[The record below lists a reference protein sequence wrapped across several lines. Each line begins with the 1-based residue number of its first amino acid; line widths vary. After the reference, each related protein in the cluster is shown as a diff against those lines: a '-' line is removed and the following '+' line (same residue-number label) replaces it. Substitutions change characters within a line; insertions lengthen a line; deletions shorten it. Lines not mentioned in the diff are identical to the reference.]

1 MMGHR
6 ILEPEVMDTL
16 EDALEYDT
24 MDFTEVNTLFAQRA
38 IELLPMKGVVLDVGT
53 GTARIPLLMLEMNPN
68 LQIIAVDLSEN
79 MLEVGKSNV
88 TKANLSEII
97 ILQKVDAKK
106 LPFED
111 SYFDAV
117 ISNSLIHHISNPIP
131 VLIEMNR
138 VTKKCGSIFIR
149 DLIRPD
155 SEEAVE
161 ILVNLYA
168 GDADEYQKKLYRDS
182 LYASFTLEEVESLI
196 VESGIKDTTI
206 VQSSDR
212 HWSIERKWS

>member
-16 EDALEYDT
+16 QDALEYDA
-24 MDFTEVNTLFAQRA
+24 MDFSEVNTLFANRA

>member
-1 MMGHR
+1 MER

-16 EDALEYDT
+16 EDVLEYDT

-38 IELLPMKGVVLDVGT
+38 IKLLPMKGVVLDVGT
-53 GTARIPLLMLEMNPN
+53 GTARIPLLMLEINPN
-68 LQIIAVDLSEN
+68 LNIVTVDLSEN
-79 MLEVGKSNV
+79 MLEVARLNV
-88 TKANLSEII
+88 KKAHLSKKIT
-97 ILQKVDAKK
+97 LQKIDAKK

-111 SYFDAV
+111 NYFDAV
-117 ISNSLIHHISNPIP
+117 VSNSLLHHISDPIP
-131 VLIEMNR
+131 VFKEINR
-138 VTKKCGSIFIR
+138 VTKKWGSIFIR

-155 SEEAVE
+155 SEEAVNV
-161 ILVNLYA
+161 LVNLYA